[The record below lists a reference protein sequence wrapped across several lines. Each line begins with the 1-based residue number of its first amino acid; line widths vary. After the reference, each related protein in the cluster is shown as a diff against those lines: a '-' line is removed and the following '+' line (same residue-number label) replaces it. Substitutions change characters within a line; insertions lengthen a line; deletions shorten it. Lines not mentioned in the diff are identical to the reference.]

1 MYPPKSSLGFFLSF
15 RANVN
20 SSKKKKDWTSAMKS
34 ILCKLPMI
42 MLIKS
47 VLIVSTSSHVE
58 FSNIANYALL
68 VTLHRTLQESVGLM
82 GENGRQD

>member
-1 MYPPKSSLGFFLSF
+1 M
-15 RANVN
+15 N
-20 SSKKKKDWTSAMKS
+20 SSKKKKDWASAMKS

-47 VLIVSTSSHVE
+47 VLIITTSSHVE
-58 FSNIANYALL
+58 FSNIASYALL
-68 VTLHRTLQESVGLM
+68 VTLHRILQESVGLM